1 MFPHEL
7 RQTTEKLSGPELAGR
22 RPTIMVGSIFYRGQ
36 KLVHDG
42 EQGLFDVQAARELL
56 QQEEELARAYSL
68 PRIIDVIGETPLAL
82 RRYLEFVAENC
93 QEPLMLDSASRAVR
107 MQVLK
112 ELKGSPLIQR
122 IIYNSLDERM
132 TEEELALL
140 EECGVRRVV
149 VLALGNTAVRPQD
162 RLKLLD
168 GPDGLLAK
176 LRARGFSDIMIDAGV
191 LDLTSIGWA
200 ALTVT
205 RAKERWDLPVGCAPC
220 NGFYLWIRENRPS
233 EAVRIA
239 TATAALT
246 LPLAWGADF
255 LFYGSLANAPWVYP
269 AVQAAG
275 NMLAYAARERSRE
288 SQKASS

>member
-1 MFPHEL
+1 MSRYNLH
-7 RQTTEKLSGPELAGR
+7 QTTVPSASTGPAGH
-22 RPTIMVGSIFYRGQ
+22 RPTVMIGSIFFRGQ
-36 KLVHDG
+36 RLVLDA
-42 EQGLFDVQAARELL
+42 EQGLFDARAARDLL
-56 QQEEELARAYSL
+56 QQEEELARTYSL

-82 RRYLEFVAENC
+82 RRYLDFVAENS
-93 QEPLMLDSASRAVR
+93 QEPLMLDAVNRPVR

-149 VLALGNTAVRPQD
+149 VLALGNTAVRPRD
-162 RLKLLD
+162 RLDLLD
-168 GPDGLLAK
+168 GPNGLLAK
-176 LRARGFSDIMIDAGV
+176 LQARGFDIMIDAGV

-200 ALTVT
+200 ALTIA
-205 RAKERWDLPVGCAPC
+205 RAKERWNLPVGCAPC
-220 NGFYLWIRENRPS
+220 NGFYLWMRENRPS

-275 NMLAYAARERSRE
+275 SMLAYADREMTRE
-288 SQKASS
+288 KRRAF